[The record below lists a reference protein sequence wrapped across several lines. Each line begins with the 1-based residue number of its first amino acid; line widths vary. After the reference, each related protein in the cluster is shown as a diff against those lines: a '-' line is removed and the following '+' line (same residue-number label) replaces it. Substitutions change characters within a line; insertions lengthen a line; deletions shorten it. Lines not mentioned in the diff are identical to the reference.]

1 MKSVIG
7 TIKVVG
13 KVLLLGG
20 VVSVAALAY
29 LLAMT
34 LFGVKPDVHAAMTV
48 AGWAFVAG
56 SVLFAARAL
65 MSGYRSMSTTKNP
78 AKEALAAGEPGSSS
92 AARGCGLIRPN
103 DDAFYGLALMTSPRE
118 YMKNSNFED

>member
-34 LFGVKPDVHAAMTV
+34 LFGVKPDVHASMTV

-56 SVLFAARAL
+56 SVFVVARAL
-65 MSGYRSMSTTKNP
+65 MSGYRSVSSTKKPTQRRMQ
-78 AKEALAAGEPGSSS
+78 LARLVCRRISVVVA
-92 AARGCGLIRPN
+92 
-103 DDAFYGLALMTSPRE
+103 
-118 YMKNSNFED
+118 

>member
-56 SVLFAARAL
+56 SVLLAARAL

-92 AARGCGLIRPN
+92 AARGRGLIRPN